1 MNETTVELLTQVL
14 SSFLDASYQFRLRI
28 RVLDRIAREH
38 PEALPDYERFLEE
51 GRQNQGVQRSH
62 DQIAGVLEALRKALA
77 QG

>member
-1 MNETTVELLTQVL
+1 MNEDTVQLLTQIL
-14 SSFLDASYQFRLRI
+14 SSFLDASYQYQLRI

-51 GRQNQGVQRSH
+51 GRENPGLERSR
-62 DQIAGVLEALRKALA
+62 DAIVEVLEALRKALA